1 MFILGCRFALKDSS
15 KNATNATGFNTSTSS
30 NASTVIEQPLVN
42 DYKIAESKIST
53 VMPQD
58 RPGQARPGVNEGLA
72 FKPPLMIEQVSL

>member
-1 MFILGCRFALKDSS
+1 M
-15 KNATNATGFNTSTSS
+15 
-30 NASTVIEQPLVN
+30 IEQPLVN

-58 RPGQARPGVNEGLA
+58 RPLQARIGQARPGVNEGLA